1 MKKRIILP
9 AFIVLLSLFANI
21 ATAQSDESRNQI
33 QVTIN
38 FEGKVINTELKTFS
52 ISASRD
58 NDPDPKKQKKEETR
72 FYLYL
77 ELKKIDIAFLRI
89 FSKKQTKVDGTVVL
103 ADSYGKNLPRI
114 IGFSKAS
121 LITYNDQLNSS
132 SYSESSGL
140 MTVALICSELIVD
153 GVQVE

>member
-9 AFIVLLSLFANI
+9 ALIVLLSLFANI

-52 ISASRD
+52 VSVSRD

-77 ELKKIDIAFLRI
+77 ELKKNDIEFLRI

-103 ADSYGKNLPRI
+103 ADNYGKNLPRI